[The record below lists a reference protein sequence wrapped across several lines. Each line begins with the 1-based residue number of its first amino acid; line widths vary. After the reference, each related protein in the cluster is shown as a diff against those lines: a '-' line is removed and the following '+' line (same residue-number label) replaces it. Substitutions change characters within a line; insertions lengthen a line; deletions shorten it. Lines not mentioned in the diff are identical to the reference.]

1 VQAVA
6 RGDDRKPKD
15 SLKTLGVWL
24 ILVAATVM
32 LVIVVRVDSSRE
44 DSPALRVKSARPVV
58 VKLSVTSERPSKT
71 PIAPPTIRV
80 NLTPGGESSLQL
92 EIRGPY
98 TVRRIGGT
106 RELGKGARLAP
117 AKVVANKTEIRIG
130 SVSYPETQLEVV
142 SKDDPGMRVN
152 NHLYRGV
159 IRLCRR
165 TDGLISAV
173 NVLPMEEYLA
183 SVVDSEM
190 PAAFPE
196 AARQAQAIVSRTY
209 ALYQKE
215 HADPAAVYDLFS
227 TQRSQKYLGVEY
239 TTDSGRRL
247 AGESASS
254 RAAVAAP
261 RGMVCMKNAK
271 LFCTYYSAVC
281 GGRTTSGA
289 GVFADASDLISV
301 PCEWCHESDHYRWTV
316 PFERADF
323 SKKTQQLTSL
333 PKITSVRQT
342 AGPGTGV
349 ISRFRLADGAK
360 TAEANGIELRDRL
373 GLRSPHFALVIEK
386 DKVRAEGRG
395 HGHGVGFCQWGARG
409 QGLAGKTVKEIVAHY
424 YPGTELKKLDY

>member
-1 VQAVA
+1 MAS
-6 RGDDRKPKD
+6 GDDRKPKD
-15 SLKTLGVWL
+15 SLSTLGVWL
-24 ILVAATVM
+24 VLVAVVLIAA
-32 LVIVVRVDSSRE
+32 IAVRVDSKRD
-44 DSPALRVKSARPVV
+44 DSPELRVKSARPAT
-58 VKLSVTSERPSKT
+58 VKPPVPLAT
-71 PIAPPTIRV
+71 PLKNREAPPLIRV

-92 EIRGPY
+92 EMRGPY
-98 TVRRIGGT
+98 TLRKVGGT
-106 RELGKGARLAP
+106 RELGKGTSLAP
-117 AKVVANKTEIRIG
+117 TKVVATKTEIQIG
-130 SVSYPETQLEVV
+130 SKSYPETQIEIVP
-142 SKDDPGMRVN
+142 KDDPGIRVN

-159 IRLCRR
+159 VRLCRR

-173 NVLPMEEYLA
+173 NVLPIEEYIA

-215 HADPAAVYDLFS
+215 HADPIAVYDLFS

-239 TTDSGRRL
+239 VTDSGRRL

-254 RAAVAAP
+254 RAAAAATH
-261 RGMVCMKNAK
+261 GLVCTKQAK

-281 GGRTTSGA
+281 GGRTTKGA
-289 GVFADASDLISV
+289 GVFTDAVDLTSV
-301 PCEWCHESDHYRWTV
+301 PCEWCQESDHYRWTV
-316 PFERADF
+316 PFDRADF
-323 SKKTQQLTSL
+323 AKKTHQLTSL

-342 AGPGTGV
+342 AGPGTGTV
-349 ISRFRLADGAK
+349 SRFQLMDGTK
-360 TAEANGIELRDRL
+360 TSEANGIELRDRL
-373 GLRSPHFALVIEK
+373 GLRSPHFSLVIEK

-409 QGLAGKTVKEIVAHY
+409 QGLAGKTAQEIIAHY

>member
-152 NHLYRGV
+152 NPLV
-159 IRLCRR
+159 Q
-165 TDGLISAV
+165 TD
-173 NVLPMEEYLA
+173 
-183 SVVDSEM
+183 
-190 PAAFPE
+190 
-196 AARQAQAIVSRTY
+196 
-209 ALYQKE
+209 
-215 HADPAAVYDLFS
+215 
-227 TQRSQKYLGVEY
+227 
-239 TTDSGRRL
+239 
-247 AGESASS
+247 
-254 RAAVAAP
+254 
-261 RGMVCMKNAK
+261 
-271 LFCTYYSAVC
+271 
-281 GGRTTSGA
+281 
-289 GVFADASDLISV
+289 
-301 PCEWCHESDHYRWTV
+301 
-316 PFERADF
+316 
-323 SKKTQQLTSL
+323 
-333 PKITSVRQT
+333 
-342 AGPGTGV
+342 
-349 ISRFRLADGAK
+349 
-360 TAEANGIELRDRL
+360 
-373 GLRSPHFALVIEK
+373 
-386 DKVRAEGRG
+386 
-395 HGHGVGFCQWGARG
+395 
-409 QGLAGKTVKEIVAHY
+409 
-424 YPGTELKKLDY
+424 